1 MNRGVKGIVLR
12 CKRWPFRVQYVA
24 FYNAKDALLERLKSV
39 WILSDFVLSDVLIC
53 ALSVM
58 RKY

>member
-1 MNRGVKGIVLR
+1 M
-12 CKRWPFRVQYVA
+12 QYVS